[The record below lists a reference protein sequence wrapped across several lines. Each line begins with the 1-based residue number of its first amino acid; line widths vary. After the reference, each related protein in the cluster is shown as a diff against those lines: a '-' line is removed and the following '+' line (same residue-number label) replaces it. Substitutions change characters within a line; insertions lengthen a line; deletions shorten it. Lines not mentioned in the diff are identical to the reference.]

1 MEVTMSAAT
10 VGMTSQAQTQAQTG
24 TAADSSLGS
33 GFSDVLSDVR
43 STATNQTA
51 DKPADLTSAAETP
64 AVQPSEIPAEQT
76 VTAEQSDL
84 VADALTEL
92 VKTLTAES
100 GQDEDVVVKALLDI
114 LKKMQKN
121 GEEGEAID
129 AVMELLASMIG
140 QNVQLFQPTNVSV
153 TVPEPTEEITQ
164 LTSEQ
169 PQISVEVNNTVQ
181 LSQNA
186 AESGIVQQPAA
197 EADSETAVPEQKE
210 QPVNPEQ
217 PEQATQTAQPEI
229 AVPAVNSEDD
239 AQQLLNELLSQA
251 REELGLTK
259 AEITPKNDGFD
270 ENISY
275 DSPENMSEQPAEN
288 EQKLPSVQNNQDFDT
303 FSLRLNHRDST
314 HELNSIINNESSSNS
329 ETAEFA
335 PTQTVI
341 QPQTAE
347 IQPAN
352 EENPQV
358 HAAPPEQQLA
368 EEILSKTD
376 TLNGGRTEFTMEL
389 NPETLGK
396 ITVKLVSA
404 HGRVEVSISAEN
416 EETGRLL
423 QSRGENIG
431 NALRESG
438 IELERYQ
445 VVSEREDAQLMQDSY
460 DGSSKNPYGR
470 DDEENS
476 ENQDDG
482 EFLELLSQL

>member
-329 ETAEFA
+329 ETTEFV

-341 QPQTAE
+341 QSQTAE

-368 EEILSKTD
+368 EEILSKTE

>member
-1 MEVTMSAAT
+1 MEVTMNAAT
-10 VGMTSQAQTQAQTG
+10 VGMTSQAQAQAQTG

-51 DKPADLTSAAETP
+51 DKPADLTGAAETP
-64 AVQPSEIPAEQT
+64 AVQPSEISAEST

-100 GQDEDVVVKALLDI
+100 GQDEDAVVKALLDI

-140 QNVQLFQPTNVSV
+140 QNVQLFQPTNVTV
-153 TVPEPTEEITQ
+153 TVPEPSEEITQ

-169 PQISVEVNNTVQ
+169 PQMSVEVNNTVQ

-197 EADSETAVPEQKE
+197 EADSETAIPEQK
-210 QPVNPEQ
+210 EQ

-270 ENISY
+270 EKISY
-275 DSPENMSEQPAEN
+275 ASPENMSEQPAEN
-288 EQKLPSVQNNQDFDT
+288 GQKLPSVQNNQDFDT

-329 ETAEFA
+329 ETTEFV

-368 EEILSKTD
+368 EEILTKTE